1 MDCSGHVARHGSTA
15 CMQIFADL
23 IAGDDTKLSNCL
35 LQHFVSLEFLVGTQL
50 ALDSDLVGGVMWLQ
64 LDGRYRN

>member
-1 MDCSGHVARHGSTA
+1 
-15 CMQIFADL
+15 MQIFADL

>member
-1 MDCSGHVARHGSTA
+1 MLPSHGSTA

-23 IAGDDTKLSNCL
+23 IADDTKLSNCL
-35 LQHFVSLEFLVGTQL
+35 LQHLVSLEFLVGTQL

-64 LDGRYRN
+64 FDGRYRN